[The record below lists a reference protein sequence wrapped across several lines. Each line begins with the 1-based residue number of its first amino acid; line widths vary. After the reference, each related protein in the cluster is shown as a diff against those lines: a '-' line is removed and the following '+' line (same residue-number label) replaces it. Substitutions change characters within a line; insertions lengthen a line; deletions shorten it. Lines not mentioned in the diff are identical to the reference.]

1 MLLPKTWLKKRHA
14 SNKNFFVKIS
24 DDREFKIAELKDIVG
39 IKNKLN
45 VDEYLTWGIYYLW
58 NVLGGMFEVCR

>member
-45 VDEYLTWGIYYLW
+45 VDEYLTWGIYYL
-58 NVLGGMFEVCR
+58 